1 MFEML
6 ISPREAE
13 KKPERLFFVGLL
25 YSSISILLVNLIFL
39 RDPIFS
45 KHASLLLITFT
56 TIFSIPFIHSL
67 IRIEAIREITEGR
80 NKTLLVSHSRAIMAL
95 LFLFL
100 GFLVAFAFWYV
111 VLPEKL
117 VITNFHSQIEAF
129 CAINGPE
136 GPESFVKCL
145 QQYGIDSATFMNITG
160 KVVSG
165 MKEVWAIFFN
175 NLYVLIFT
183 LVFSLTFG
191 AGAIFILA
199 WNASVIATAIGLL
212 VKSSFSM
219 LPTGLLMY
227 LFHGIPE
234 IAAYFVAAL
243 AGGILST
250 AVIRRDFAH
259 GRLQNIFSDFLILTL
274 ISLVILFRAAL
285 IEVYISPFLF

>member
-25 YSSISILLVNLIFL
+25 YSSVSLLLVNLIFL

-45 KHASLLLITFT
+45 RHASLLLITFT

-67 IRIEAIREITEGR
+67 IRIEEIREITEGKNR
-80 NKTLLVSHSRAIMAL
+80 TLLISHGRAIVAL
-95 LFLFL
+95 LFLFF
-100 GFLVAFAFWYV
+100 GFLAAFVFWYV
-111 VLPEKL
+111 VLPDKL
-117 VITNFHSQIEAF
+117 TLINFQSQIEEF
-129 CAINGPE
+129 CRINSEE
-136 GPESFVKCL
+136 GLAKCLEQYGVSSESF
-145 QQYGIDSATFMNITG
+145 TNITG
-160 KVVSG
+160 RVISG
-165 MKEVWAIFFN
+165 MGEVWQIFLN
-175 NLYVLIFT
+175 NIYVLIFT
-183 LVFSLTFG
+183 LIFSLTFG

-212 VKSSFSM
+212 VKSSFTM
-219 LPTGLLMY
+219 LPSGLLMY
-227 LFHGIPE
+227 LVHGIPE

-259 GRLQNIFSDFLILTL
+259 GRLQNIALDFVILTI
-274 ISLVILFRAAL
+274 ISLAILLAAAF
-285 IEVYISPFLF
+285 IEVYVSPLLF

>member
-25 YSSISILLVNLIFL
+25 YSSISILLVDLIFL

-45 KHASLLLITFT
+45 KHAPLLLITFT

-67 IRIEAIREITEGR
+67 IRIEEIREITEGR
-80 NKTLLVSHSRAIMAL
+80 NKTLLVSHSRAIIAL

-100 GFLVAFAFWYV
+100 GFLVAFAFWYT
-111 VLPEKL
+111 VLPDKL
-117 VITNFHSQIEAF
+117 VIANFQSQIEEF
-129 CAINGPE
+129 CRINNQE
-136 GPESFVKCL
+136 GLTKCL
-145 QQYGIDSATFMNITG
+145 EQYGLNAKEFANLTG

-165 MKEVWAIFFN
+165 MKEVWEIFFN
-175 NLYVLIFT
+175 NIYVLIFT

-199 WNASVIATAIGLL
+199 WNASIIAVAIGML

-219 LPTGLLMY
+219 LPSGLLMY
-227 LFHGIPE
+227 LVHGIPE

-259 GRLQNIFSDFLILTL
+259 GRLQNILSDFVILTL
-274 ISLVILFRAAL
+274 ISLIILLSAAL
-285 IEVYISPFLF
+285 IEVYISPLVS